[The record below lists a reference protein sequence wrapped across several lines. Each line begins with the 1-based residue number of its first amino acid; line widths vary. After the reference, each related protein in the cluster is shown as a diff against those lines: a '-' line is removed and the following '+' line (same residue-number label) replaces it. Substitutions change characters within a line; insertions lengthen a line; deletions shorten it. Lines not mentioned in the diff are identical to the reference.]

1 MLANPQPPRIH
12 LPTGSQDCIKSA
24 ILHAIAYDVPLRY
37 RCEPFYKSIKGQRVN
52 LAYYP
57 SSETA
62 DGVEFE
68 VMNVVRIKIA

>member
-1 MLANPQPPRIH
+1 MLTNPQPPPIY
-12 LPTGSQDCIKSA
+12 LPNGSQDCIKSA
-24 ILHAIAYDVPLRY
+24 ILHAIAYDVPFRY
-37 RCEPFYKSIKGQRVN
+37 RCKQSYKSIKGQRVN

-62 DGVEFE
+62 GGVVFE

>member
-12 LPTGSQDCIKSA
+12 LAKGWPDCIKSA
-24 ILHAIAYDVPLRY
+24 ILHTIAYDVPFRY
-37 RCEPFYKSIKGQRVN
+37 RCKQAYKSIKGPRVN

-62 DGVEFE
+62 GGVEFE

>member
-1 MLANPQPPRIH
+1 MLTNPQPPRIH
-12 LPTGSQDCIKSA
+12 LHNGSQDCIKSA
-24 ILHAIAYDVPLRY
+24 ILHAIAYDVPFRY
-37 RCEPFYKSIKGQRVN
+37 RCKQSYKSIKGQRVN

-62 DGVEFE
+62 GGVVFE

>member
-12 LPTGSQDCIKSA
+12 LPNGSQDCIKSA
-24 ILHAIAYDVPLRY
+24 ILHTIAYDVPFKY
-37 RCEPFYKSIKGQRVN
+37 RCKQPYKSIKGQRVN
-52 LAYYP
+52 LAYYS

-62 DGVEFE
+62 GSVEFE